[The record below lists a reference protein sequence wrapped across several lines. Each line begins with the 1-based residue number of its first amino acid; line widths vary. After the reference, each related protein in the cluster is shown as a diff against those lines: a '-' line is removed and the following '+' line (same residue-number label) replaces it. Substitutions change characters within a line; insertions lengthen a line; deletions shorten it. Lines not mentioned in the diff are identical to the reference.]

1 MSRRTAAAL
10 ICLAMTVMIT
20 AALPAVSFADEK
32 KDKDFYSGYRQIEKK
47 VHKVSSGP
55 KLRAQDLPV
64 PTESY
69 YNSAS
74 QSWYWGVSRIKDQDN
89 TGLCWAFASTS
100 AAEISY
106 AKEYYET
113 TNNKFNSLLSPAHMG
128 YFLYNRVNDPL
139 GNTQYDSNEPV
150 GSDWAMI
157 GGQALLAML
166 HMSTWSG
173 PGLESSTPFSSVVN
187 SIKTRYDA
195 YGNTVYYMAK
205 SFSLA
210 DSLAYNDYLTLEN
223 SIYYPELNKNTMK
236 SLIYK
241 YGAVDAALYMDEN
254 YFPGGDAIEE
264 EAYYNPDAIAEYGT
278 NHAVTVV
285 GWDDSYSKDNFRSY
299 SYYYGGYRQPKMNGA
314 WIVQNS
320 YGTDF
325 HDGGY
330 FYVSYESCGLTDSP
344 VVAYDMQPADT
355 YDYNYQYDGS
365 VNTAD
370 TTESGLPVIYSKSR
384 AANVF
389 TAQDD
394 IVLRAVGITEYDEGT
409 TDYTVSIYTGLTNAG
424 DPMSGKCVSMTT
436 YSTDTPGCK
445 TIPLTDPV
453 AIDEGEKYSIVIMFN
468 TAGTAFGAEK
478 LEKDDDLNRS
488 WLKIYVDT
496 EPGQSFYRAKESSKW
511 VDMST
516 AYGAC
521 FRIKGFADDPEVY
534 NVTFTD
540 GMGNT
545 LGTERVKEL
554 RAAEGAY
561 TPYREGYRFT
571 GWDKDISSVTGNMTV
586 NAQWAKLYSIDPVF
600 TGYGTVAA
608 PAGGAV
614 PSELVT
620 VNMAGETGYWPD
632 VNSIHVCNDTTGE
645 FIPFKVS
652 YSLTEDE
659 QYYEILD
666 RTNVKVRF
674 VMPEGGVSIYASFVE
689 RPANTMTAKG
699 KTVKVKYSALKK
711 KAVSIKRSKA
721 ITVTKAAGKASYKL
735 LSVKKPKFKKYF
747 KINSKTGTITVKKGL
762 RKGSYKLS
770 VKVSDPGSALYY
782 PKTKKAIVTVK
793 VK

>member
-1 MSRRTAAAL
+1 MCIAVSLMIAAA
-10 ICLAMTVMIT
+10 M
-20 AALPAVSFADEK
+20 PAVSFAEVK
-32 KDKDFYSGYRQIEKK
+32 KDNDFYSGYRQIDKK
-47 VHKVSSGP
+47 VHEVPSGP
-55 KLRAQDLPV
+55 KLRTQDLPV

-74 QSWYWGVSRIKDQDN
+74 QSWYRGVSRIKDQDK

-106 AKEYYET
+106 AKEYYERT
-113 TNNKFNSLLSPAHMG
+113 KRTENTLLSPAHMG

-139 GNTQYDSNEPV
+139 GNTESDFNKPEDD
-150 GSDWAMI
+150 DWAMT

-173 PGLESSTPFSSVVN
+173 PGKESNTPFSSVVN
-187 SIKTRYDA
+187 NIKTDIDIVTGKEIYSMKE
-195 YGNTVYYMAK
+195 GF
-205 SFSLA
+205 SFNESY
-210 DSLAYNDYLTLEN
+210 AYNDHLTLEN
-223 SIYYPELNKNTMK
+223 SIYYPEVDKQDTMK

-241 YGAVDAALYMDEN
+241 YGAVDAALDMDEN

-285 GWDDSYSKDNFRSY
+285 GWDDNYSKDNFSSY
-299 SYYYGGYRQPKMNGA
+299 SYYYSYYSDEPVYMKPKNNGA

-365 VNTAD
+365 VNPAD

-409 TDYTVSIYTGLTNAG
+409 TDYTVSIYTGLTKPES

-436 YSTDTPGCK
+436 CSTDTPGCK
-445 TIPLTDPV
+445 TIPLTEPV
-453 AIDEGEKYSIVIMFN
+453 AIDEGEKYSVVIMFN

-496 EPGQSFYRAKESSKW
+496 EPGQSFYRAKETGKW

-516 AYGAC
+516 TYGAC
-521 FRIKGFADDPEVY
+521 FRIKGFADDPEIY

-561 TPYREGYRFT
+561 TPYRDGYRFT
-571 GWDKDISSVTGNMTV
+571 GWDTDISSVTEEMTV
-586 NAQWAKLYSIDPVF
+586 NAQWAKLYSIDPIF
-600 TGYGTVAA
+600 TGYGTVA

-614 PSELVT
+614 PGELVT
-620 VNMAGETGYWPD
+620 VNMAGETGHWPD
-632 VNSIHVCNDTTGE
+632 VNSIYVCNDDTGE
-645 FIPFKVS
+645 FIPVKVS

-659 QYYEILD
+659 QYDEILD
-666 RTNVKVRF
+666 RTNVKVKF
-674 VMPEGGVSIYASFVE
+674 IMPEGDVGIYASFVE

-699 KTVKVKYSALKK
+699 KTVKVKYSTLKK
-711 KAVSIKRSKA
+711 KAVSVKGNKA
-721 ITVTKAAGKASYKL
+721 ITVTNAAGKASYKI
-735 LSVKKPKFKKYF
+735 LSVKKAKFKKYF
-747 KINSKTGTITVKKGL
+747 KISSKTGTITVKKGL
-762 RKGSYKLS
+762 KKGKYKLTI
-770 VKVSDPGSALYY
+770 KVSDPGSALYY
-782 PKTKKAIVTVK
+782 PKTKKVTVTVK